1 MVFSF
6 RTMLRPE
13 NLFGLTA
20 RDVFLP
26 PVVGENAAFLQEHG
40 WPRWL
45 KTNVAGTVPA
55 PAYYFLSSTAIDEEM
70 RASPEHTSASVCV
83 RCPELWCDLPYFVYL
98 FVQLRAE
105 NPGFDMTASV
115 PSFVVP
121 VSGEYGGVGAMSNIS
136 VRKAWWQQR
145 LKAFASVFVPLLSAR
160 GVGGLYGSRCGA
172 TQFWLSNTGIVE
184 IVMRMGVWKLNSTR
198 FLFY

>member
-1 MVFSF
+1 M
-6 RTMLRPE
+6 
-13 NLFGLTA
+13 
-20 RDVFLP
+20 
-26 PVVGENAAFLQEHG
+26 
-40 WPRWL
+40 
-45 KTNVAGTVPA
+45 PA

-198 FLFY
+198 FLFYVLNYRCRGNFRSRIVATTERTGKIWLSVLRSWWGGLWSGFRNA